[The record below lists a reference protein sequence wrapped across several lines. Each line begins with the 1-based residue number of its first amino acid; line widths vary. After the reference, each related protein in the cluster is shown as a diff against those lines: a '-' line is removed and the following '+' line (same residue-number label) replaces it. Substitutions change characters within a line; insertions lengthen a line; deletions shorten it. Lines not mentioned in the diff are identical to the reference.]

1 MQTRDTWKRMLSIID
16 RIYRRFACISYK
28 KFTKQW
34 RIGRPPREG
43 IPPVPS
49 PPTVSRIWNH
59 YKQLHNLKMIQD
71 KDLSEWLVVQFGQR
85 NLDPGC
91 DRIELEERI
100 TNLMVDNKYIKP
112 AAYRF
117 QRCLS
122 AALKSFRQDESES
135 RLDRLGKTLDV
146 SIRDI
151 PISQRWTTAQELL
164 RYPPAQVGRANLPKM
179 AEEYR
184 IFLELTATLEKNK
197 LSPQSLLDNPD
208 YERLFR
214 FVERRPPSILSRW
227 EKSRI
232 LEALPFYL
240 AGRLRES
247 IDAVLICF
255 VRKARILRSRVSEE
269 LEEDRRDESLA
280 LLERSGQQLLDLQS
294 AIGEALAKG
303 TPEPLVP
310 FRKKLTQLYKDGS
323 ATLDKGRLYKLI
335 GSRGTYTRKLGH
347 RLVGII
353 FQGHDLHA
361 KALIEALQEVLE
373 FKPFKK
379 RIPKSTVEKVTFLHV
394 PRELLFQRQV
404 FEPVVLITLADYLW
418 SGRVTASLSKRFSNI
433 WANIPEKEFVV
444 ESTKWISNR
453 RQKLD
458 NAWTL
463 FEKEAKQKALVKDGR
478 LHIRRPQRSLTEQE
492 EDQHRKRHEEMMSKF
507 RIVSIPEVILKVHQS
522 TGFLNE
528 LRLEKPAP
536 HQIKNE
542 ERLRSITGMLIAM
555 GMNIGIRETASV
567 IGYGQS
573 VGRIQNIQNNYMTK
587 KNLEAALGCLIKK
600 WDERKMGA
608 QWGPGQLVSV
618 DGRVIGAF
626 QNNLLSRYHYRK
638 RRSGMTV
645 YWFRRDDGIATR
657 VKPLGNQEWE
667 SWHILDELLN
677 PLADQDLL
685 SSCGDTQ
692 GQFLALWGLAEIV
705 GKEILARF
713 RRPSRVLLYK
723 PTARKRGNLKKLR
736 AIRWD
741 IIERGLPSILR
752 LEEAIKSGKVPAS
765 EVLRRW
771 HLYDENGYNITET
784 LRELGK
790 VARTEFMLKYA
801 QDKDLQRKIRDACNN
816 AEAWNS
822 FHEAI
827 FWGNGGKLRSND
839 PSRQEETL
847 LALSLLMNS
856 IVFYNVDFYGD
867 LLKKTKAPTP
877 VVWEHIQV
885 LGKYQFKRSWFK
897 GISQQKNE

>member
-1 MQTRDTWKRMLSIID
+1 MDPECNRLKLEDDILYLMIIN
-16 RIYRRFACISYK
+16 K
-28 KFTKQW
+28 LVK
-34 RIGRPPREG
+34 
-43 IPPVPS
+43 PS
-49 PPTVSRIWNH
+49 GS
-59 YKQLHNLKMIQD
+59 
-71 KDLSEWLVVQFGQR
+71 
-85 NLDPGC
+85 
-91 DRIELEERI
+91 
-100 TNLMVDNKYIKP
+100 
-112 AAYRF
+112 RF

-164 RYPPAQVGRANLPKM
+164 RYPSAQIGRANLPKM
-179 AEEYR
+179 AKEYR
-184 IFLELTATLEKNK
+184 IFRELTATLEKNN
-197 LSPQSLLDNPD
+197 LFPQVLLDNPD

-214 FVERRPPSILSRW
+214 FLERTRPSLLAKW
-227 EKSRI
+227 EQRKV

-247 IDAVLICF
+247 IDAILICF
-255 VRKARILRSRVSEE
+255 VRKARLLRSRVSEE

-280 LLERSGQQLLDLQS
+280 LLERSGQQLLNLQL
-294 AIGEALAKG
+294 AIGEALATG

-310 FRKKLTQLYKDGS
+310 FRKKLASLYNDGT

-335 GSRGTYTRKLGH
+335 GSRGTYTRKLGR

-373 FKPFKK
+373 FEPFKK
-379 RIPKSTVEKVTFLHV
+379 EIPKTTVEKITFLHV
-394 PRELLFQRQV
+394 PQDLLFQRQV

-433 WANIPEKEFVV
+433 WANIPEKELDI
-444 ESTKWISNR
+444 ESTKWIENR
-453 RQKLD
+453 KQQLD
-458 NAWTL
+458 NAWNR
-463 FEKEAKQKALVKDGR
+463 FEKEAKEQALVKDGR
-478 LHIRRPQRSLTEQE
+478 LHIQRPPRSLTEQE
-492 EDQHRKRHEEMMSKF
+492 EARHRKRHEEMMSKF

-522 TGFLNE
+522 TGFLDE
-528 LRLEKPAP
+528 FKLEKPAP

-542 ERLRSITGMLIAM
+542 KRLRSITEVLIAM

-573 VGRIQNIQNNYMTK
+573 VGRIQNLQNNYLTK
-587 KNLEAALGCLIKK
+587 KNLESALGHLIKK
-600 WDERKMGA
+600 WDERKMGV

-618 DGRVIGAF
+618 DGRVIGAY

-638 RRSGMTV
+638 GKSGMTV

-667 SWHILDELLN
+667 SWHILDELLH
-677 PLADQDLL
+677 PLADQDLR

-723 PTARKRGNLKKLR
+723 PSAKKRANLKNLR
-736 AIRWD
+736 TIPYPF
-741 IIERGLPSILR
+741 G
-752 LEEAIKSGKVPAS
+752 
-765 EVLRRW
+765 
-771 HLYDENGYNITET
+771 
-784 LRELGK
+784 
-790 VARTEFMLKYA
+790 
-801 QDKDLQRKIRDACNN
+801 
-816 AEAWNS
+816 
-822 FHEAI
+822 
-827 FWGNGGKLRSND
+827 
-839 PSRQEETL
+839 
-847 LALSLLMNS
+847 
-856 IVFYNVDFYGD
+856 
-867 LLKKTKAPTP
+867 
-877 VVWEHIQV
+877 
-885 LGKYQFKRSWFK
+885 
-897 GISQQKNE
+897 

>member
-1 MQTRDTWKRMLSIID
+1 MRPRGPWKRSLAIID
-16 RIYRRFACISYK
+16 RLYHHSACVSYA
-28 KFTKQW
+28 KFKRKW
-34 RIGRPPREG
+34 YLGRPPNDG
-43 IPPVPS
+43 YPS
-49 PPTVSRIWNH
+49 LPAQQTFSRIWRDYIQQN
-59 YKQLHNLKMIQD
+59 NLQK
-71 KDLSEWLVVQFGQR
+71 LEGEPLTEWLKDQFGQR
-85 NLDPGC
+85 NLNPGC
-91 DRIELEERI
+91 SHPELEEQTI
-100 TNLMVDNKYIKP
+100 ELMVNNKYIR
-112 AAYRF
+112 AATYRF
-117 QRCLS
+117 RRCVS
-122 AALKSFRQDESES
+122 AALKSFQQDESES
-135 RLDRLGKTLDV
+135 RLDRIGKTLDV

-164 RYPPAQVGRANLPKM
+164 RYRPAQIGRANLPKM

-184 IFLELTATLEKNK
+184 IFLELTAALEKNH
-197 LSPQSLLDNPD
+197 LSAQILLDNPNC
-208 YERLFR
+208 EEQFR
-214 FVERRPPSILSRW
+214 FVERTRPSLLAKW
-227 EKSRI
+227 EQRKV

-247 IDAVLICF
+247 IDAILICF
-255 VRKARILRSRVSEE
+255 VRKARLLRSRVSEE
-269 LEEDRRDESLA
+269 LDEDRRDESLA
-280 LLERSGQQLLDLQS
+280 LLERSGKQLLNLQS
-294 AIGEALAKG
+294 AIGEALATG
-303 TPEPLVP
+303 TPKPLVP
-310 FRKKLTQLYKDGS
+310 FQKKIARLYNDGT

-335 GSRGTYTRKLGH
+335 GSRGTYTRKLGR
-347 RLVGII
+347 RLVGIL
-353 FQGHDLHA
+353 FQGHDHHA
-361 KALIEALQEVLE
+361 KGLVDALQEVQKFE
-373 FKPFKK
+373 PFKK
-379 RIPKSTVEKVTFLHV
+379 EIPINIVEKITFLNV
-394 PRELLFQRQV
+394 SRELLLQRQV
-404 FEPVVLITLADYLW
+404 FEPVVLLTLADYLW
-418 SGRVTASLSKRFSNI
+418 SGRITASLSKRFSNI
-433 WANIPEKEFVV
+433 WVNIPEKEFVV
-444 ESTKWISNR
+444 ESTKWILNR
-453 RQKLD
+453 KQQLN
-458 NAWTL
+458 NAWNL
-463 FEKEAKQKALVKDGR
+463 FEKEAKEQTLVKDGR

-492 EDQHRKRHEEMMSKF
+492 KVQHRKRHEEMMSKF

-522 TGFLNE
+522 TGFLDE
-528 LRLEKPAP
+528 FKLEKPAP

-542 ERLRSITGMLIAM
+542 ERLRSITGILIAM

-573 VGRIQNIQNNYMTK
+573 VGRIQNLQNNYMTK
-587 KNLEAALGCLIKK
+587 KNLEAALSCLIKQ

-618 DGRVIGAF
+618 DGRVIGAY

-638 RRSGMTV
+638 GKSGMTV

-667 SWHILDELLN
+667 SWHILDELLH
-677 PLADQDLL
+677 PLAEQELL

-723 PTARKRGNLKKLR
+723 PTERKRGNLKKLR
-736 AIRWD
+736 TVRWE

-752 LEEAIKSGKVPAS
+752 LGEAIKSGNVPAS

-771 HLYDENGYNITET
+771 HLYDEDGCNITET

-801 QDKDLQRKIRDACNN
+801 LDKDLQRKIRDACNN

-839 PSRQEETL
+839 PTRQEEAL

-867 LLKKTKAPTP
+867 LMKKTRAPTP
-877 VVWEHIQV
+877 VVWEHVKV
-885 LGKYQFKRSWFK
+885 LGKYQFKRSWFRDK
-897 GISQQKNE
+897 T

>member
-1 MQTRDTWKRMLSIID
+1 MRPRGPWKRALTVID
-16 RIYRRFACISYK
+16 RLYRQSACVCYA
-28 KFTKQW
+28 KFKRKW
-34 RIGRPPREG
+34 YIGRPPNDG
-43 IPPVPS
+43 YPS
-49 PPTVSRIWNH
+49 LPAQQTFSRIWRDYIHQN
-59 YKQLHNLKMIQD
+59 NLQKLKGEALI
-71 KDLSEWLVVQFGQR
+71 EWLGDQFGKR
-85 NLDPGC
+85 KLNPECNRLK
-91 DRIELEERI
+91 LEEDVI
-100 TNLMVDNKYIKP
+100 NLMIINKLVKP
-112 AAYRF
+112 SDSRF
-117 QRCLS
+117 RRCLS
-122 AALKSFRQDESES
+122 AALKSFRQDESEY

-151 PISQRWTTAQELL
+151 PVSQRWATAQELL
-164 RYPPAQVGRANLPKM
+164 RYPHAQIGRANLPKM
-179 AEEYR
+179 VEEYR
-184 IFLELTATLEKNK
+184 IFLELTATLEKNN
-197 LSPQSLLDNPD
+197 LSPQILLDNPKCE
-208 YERLFR
+208 ERFR
-214 FVERRPPSILSRW
+214 IVERTRPSLLAKW
-227 EKSRI
+227 EQRKV

-240 AGRLRES
+240 AGRLSEC
-247 IDAVLICF
+247 IDAILICF
-255 VRKARILRSRVSEE
+255 VRKARLLRSRVSEE
-269 LEEDRRDESLA
+269 LEENRRDESLA
-280 LLERSGQQLLDLQS
+280 LLERSGKQLLNLQS
-294 AIGEALAKG
+294 AIGEALATG

-310 FRKKLTQLYKDGS
+310 FRKKITRLYNDGT

-335 GSRGTYTRKLGH
+335 GSRGTYTRKLGR
-347 RLVGII
+347 RLVGIT

-361 KALIEALQEVLE
+361 KALVEALQEVLE

-379 RIPKSTVEKVTFLHV
+379 KISKSTVEKVAYLHV
-394 PRELLFQRQV
+394 PRNLLFQRQV

-433 WANIPEKEFVV
+433 WTNIPEKEIVV
-444 ESTKWISNR
+444 ETTKWILNR
-453 RQKLD
+453 KQKLD
-458 NAWTL
+458 NVWTL
-463 FEKEAKQKALVKDGR
+463 FEKEAKTQTLVEDGR
-478 LHIRRPQRSLTEQE
+478 LHIHRPQRNLTEQE
-492 EDQHRKRHEEMMSKF
+492 EIQHRKRHEEMMSKF
-507 RIVSIPEVILKVHQS
+507 RVVLIPEMILKVHQS
-522 TGFLNE
+522 TGFLDE
-528 LRLEKPAP
+528 FKLEKPAP
-536 HQIKNE
+536 HQMKNE
-542 ERLRSITGMLIAM
+542 GRLRSITGVLIAM
-555 GMNIGIRETASV
+555 GMNIGIRETAFV

-587 KNLEAALGCLIKK
+587 KNLESALGCLIKK

-667 SWHILDELLN
+667 SWHILDELLH

-723 PTARKRGNLKKLR
+723 PTAKKRGNLKKLR
-736 AIRWD
+736 TIRWD
-741 IIERGLPSILR
+741 IIESGLPSILR
-752 LEEAIKSGKVPAS
+752 LGEAIRSGIVPAS

-771 HLYDENGYNITET
+771 HLYDENGCNIIET

-801 QDKDLQRKIRDACNN
+801 QDKNLQKKIRDACNS

-822 FHEAI
+822 FHKAI

-839 PSRQEETL
+839 PTRQEETL

-856 IVFYNVDFYGD
+856 IVFYNVDFYGI
-867 LLKKTKAPTP
+867 LMKKTKAPTP

-885 LGKYQFKRSWFK
+885 LGKYQFKRSWF
-897 GISQQKNE
+897 QDKNSS

>member
-1 MQTRDTWKRMLSIID
+1 MRPRGPWKRSIEIID
-16 RIYRRFACISYK
+16 RLYRQFAGVSYK
-28 KFTKQW
+28 RFVRRW
-34 RIGRPPREG
+34 YIGRPPKNG
-43 IPPVPS
+43 LSLPPS
-49 PPTVSRIWNH
+49 QPTFARIWNY
-59 YKQLHNLKMIQD
+59 YKNQNQLKIIVGEQLTN
-71 KDLSEWLVVQFGQR
+71 WLENQFGQR
-85 NLDPGC
+85 NLDPAC
-91 DRIELEERI
+91 DRLELEKDVK
-100 TNLMVDNKYIKP
+100 NLMIINKLVKP
-112 AAYRF
+112 STYRF

-151 PISQRWTTAQELL
+151 PLSQRWITAQELL
-164 RYPPAQVGRANLPKM
+164 RYPSAQVGRANLPKM

-184 IFLELTATLEKNK
+184 IFRELTTTLEKNN
-197 LSPQSLLDNPD
+197 LSPQALFDNPD

-227 EKSRI
+227 EQSRI

-247 IDAVLICF
+247 IDAILICF
-255 VRKARILRSRVSEE
+255 VRKARLLRSRVSEE
-269 LEEDRRDESLA
+269 LEEERRDESLA
-280 LLERSGQQLLDLQS
+280 LLERSGQQLLNLQL
-294 AIGEALAKG
+294 AIGEALAMG

-310 FRKKLTQLYKDGS
+310 FRKKLTRLYNDGT

-335 GSRGTYTRKLGH
+335 GSRGTYTRKLGR

-373 FKPFKK
+373 FEPFKK
-379 RIPKSTVEKVTFLHV
+379 KIPKGMVEKVTFLHV
-394 PRELLFQRQV
+394 PLDLLFQRQV

-433 WANIPEKEFVV
+433 WANIPEKEINVKP
-444 ESTKWISNR
+444 TKWIANCK
-453 RQKLD
+453 QQLD
-458 NAWTL
+458 NAWTR
-463 FEKEAKQKALVKDGR
+463 FEKEAKEQTLVKDGR
-478 LHIRRPQRSLTEQE
+478 LHIRRLRRSLTEQE

-507 RIVSIPEVILKVHQS
+507 HIVSILEVILKVHQS
-522 TGFLNE
+522 TGFLDK
-528 LRLEKPAP
+528 LKLEKPAP

-542 ERLRSITGMLIAM
+542 ERLRSITGVLITM

-587 KNLEAALGCLIKK
+587 KNLESALGCLIKK

-638 RRSGMTV
+638 GKSGMTV

-657 VKPLGNQEWE
+657 VKSLGNQEWE
-667 SWHILDELLN
+667 SWHILDELLH
-677 PLADQDLL
+677 PLADQNLL

-723 PTARKRGNLKKLR
+723 PTLKKRANLKNLR
-736 AIRWD
+736 TIRWE
-741 IIERGLPSILR
+741 IIERGLPSIIR
-752 LEEAIKSGKVPAS
+752 LGDAIKSGQVPAS

-771 HLYDENGYNITET
+771 HLYDENGCNITET

-801 QDKDLQRKIRDACNN
+801 QNKDLQRKIRDACNN

-827 FWGNGGKLRSND
+827 FWGNGGKLRSNN
-839 PSRQEETL
+839 PIHQEETL

-867 LLKKTKAPTP
+867 LMKKTKAPTP

-885 LGKYQFKRSWFK
+885 LGKYQFKRSWFRGK
-897 GISQQKNE
+897 